1 MRVINLLLNLYAR
14 KRASSIY
21 QIYIGFQV
29 TNLKLKKSLRETQEG
44 YRDSE
49 CILARVILENGCYQA
64 NPHSFTVSEDELSL
78 TPLWEKDWLI

>member
-44 YRDSE
+44 NRDSE
-49 CILARVILENGCYQA
+49 CVLVRVILENGYYQA
-64 NPHSFTVSEDELSL
+64 NSHSFTVSEDKLLS
-78 TPLWEKDWLI
+78 

>member
-44 YRDSE
+44 NRDSE
-49 CILARVILENGCYQA
+49 CVLVHVILENGCYQA
-64 NPHSFTVSEDELSL
+64 NSHSFTVSEDKLLS
-78 TPLWEKDWLI
+78 